1 MRNDPKDRHVSA
13 AAVKAGARVIVTFN
27 LSDFKNLP
35 DGFEAQS
42 PDEFLCHLHD
52 LDPNLMLD
60 IILQQAADMIRSARS
75 PTEIAAAL
83 AEQAPE
89 FGAALLAG
97 LA

>member
-1 MRNDPKDRHVSA
+1 LDLPLSGTWGTNA
-13 AAVKAGARVIVTFN
+13 INATT

-52 LDPNLMLD
+52 LDPNLMFD
-60 IILQQAADMIRSARS
+60 IIRQRAADMIRSARS

-83 AEQAPE
+83 AKQTPE